1 MYAVHEQLFEQVLS
15 DVAPIG
21 EYLSEHFVMEGLV
34 LEGLAV
40 VHIALCN
47 EEIDDLPPFVDD
59 DMELEPKEPSH
70 AAPAFFRY
78 SFEYLVLFFPFAMA
92 YLYQSGIHKRDSRT
106 LAQTAHLQKQ
116 YHRNYGF
123 LLKFHKTIV
132 GYRMG
137 KVVFHMF
144 THVLQIKM
152 FKAAVSLLM
161 EKHHNGDHLALRHFT
176 GSIAPFLFRTII
188 DSVFVKNLI
197 QFYAKIVDKTKNF
210 SNFIGRNHKRI
221 IG

>member
-1 MYAVHEQLFEQVLS
+1 
-15 DVAPIG
+15 
-21 EYLSEHFVMEGLV
+21 MEGLV
-34 LEGLAV
+34 PEGLAV

-47 EEIDDLPPFVDD
+47 EEIDDLSPFIDD

-70 AAPAFFRY
+70 AAPALFRY
-78 SFEYLVLFFPFAMA
+78 SFEYPVLFFPFGMA
-92 YLYQSGIHKRDSRT
+92 YLYQSGIHKGDSRT

-144 THVLQIKM
+144 THVFQIKV

-161 EKHHNGDHLALRHFT
+161 EKHHNGDHLALRHCT
-176 GSIAPFLFRTII
+176 GPIASFFSGTII
-188 DSVFVKNLI
+188 NAVFIKNLV
-197 QFYAKIVDKTKNF
+197 QFYTKIVDKTKNF
-210 SNFIGRNHKRI
+210 RNFIGRNHKQI